1 MQMQLIIIAVI
12 IYILAVW
19 WFSLTFGLNP
29 ILQFTNSAIKHNL
42 GFNKSK
48 VLSVTAPLIIYEQ
61 AHQRT
66 KRMPLYL
73 ASPISNY
80 QVSQNASKFIQ
91 QDAANSHCIHYNN
104 GWSYIYHGSFAEAGF
119 TNEKSSPLLVSSPWW
134 ASLTSATPSS
144 SRSMFIIKLLVDD
157 LGDNGSAS

>member
-1 MQMQLIIIAVI
+1 MQMQFIIIAVI

-66 KRMPLYL
+66 KIMPLYL
-73 ASPISNY
+73 ASPFLIT
-80 QVSQNASKFIQ
+80 KFLRTLVNLYNRMQ
-91 QDAANSHCIHYNN
+91 QTLTAYTTTM
-104 GWSYIYHGSFAEAGF
+104 AEAIYIMVLSQRQASQMRSHLHCRFHPHDGLH
-119 TNEKSSPLLVSSPWW
+119 LLQ
-134 ASLTSATPSS
+134 
-144 SRSMFIIKLLVDD
+144 LLHHHHDPC
-157 LGDNGSAS
+157 L